1 MSPVPRGWIGAFYAG
16 SMRVWING
24 RVLSDPMAP
33 AVPVT
38 DHGLTVGDAVF
49 EAVKVVDSQ
58 PFALQ
63 RHLER
68 LERSAAGLGLVG
80 LDTDAVRRGVAS
92 VLDGDAMPLGRLRI
106 TVTGG
111 NAPLGSGRG
120 DDPLTTIVVAAPM
133 DPAPETT
140 AVITVPWPRNE
151 RGPLAGLKTTS
162 YAENVVALAAARE
175 KGASEAVFANL
186 AGHLCEGTGTNVFY
200 VVDGEVRTPTLAS
213 GCLAGVTR
221 ALVLEWFGATEVDEP
236 IDVAANADE
245 VFLVSTTRDV
255 QGVHRWDDRTLEA
268 PGPVTKQAAALWQE
282 REGELLGLD
291 R

>member
-1 MSPVPRGWIGAFYAG
+1 
-16 SMRVWING
+16 MRVWING
-24 RVLSDPMAP
+24 QLLPEPTAP

-49 EAVKVVDSQ
+49 EAVKVVGGQ

-63 RHLER
+63 RHLDR
-68 LERSAAGLGLVG
+68 LERSARGLGLEG
-80 LDTDAVRRGVAS
+80 LVVDDVRRGVAA
-92 VLDGDAMPLGRLRI
+92 VLDGDPMALGRLRI

-120 DDPLTTIVVAAPM
+120 DDPLTVIVVAAPM
-133 DPAPETT
+133 APAAETT

-151 RGPLAGLKTTS
+151 RSPLAGLKTTS

-175 KGASEAVFANL
+175 KGATESVFGNL
-186 AGHLCEGTGTNVFY
+186 AGNLCEGTGTNVFY

-221 ALVLEWFGATEVDEP
+221 ALVLDWFGATEVDEP
-236 IDVAANADE
+236 MEVAAAADE
-245 VFLVSTTRDV
+245 IFLVSTTRDV
-255 QGVHRWDDRTLEA
+255 QGVHRWDDRELPA
-268 PGPVTKQAAALWQE
+268 PGPVTRAAAAAWRE
-282 REGELLGLD
+282 REAELLGLD